1 MSSWR
6 AFCETVHAMALG
18 LWLGF
23 VVAAGAYAAAVF
35 PTAKKLAPRLPEFEQ
50 YTGDHWLIV
59 GGRIAQTVFLIGDIA
74 QFFCALVAVSTFACA
89 VWMFGGGER
98 RPALYVRGL
107 ALAIALASVA
117 SLLFV
122 VNPKFVSATNAYWA
136 AARAGDNAAA
146 AAHQQVA
153 RETHPYA
160 TSLMSLAA
168 GSVAVA
174 LGACVWS
181 LATSRGRER
190 GA

>member
-6 AFCETVHAMALG
+6 AFCETVHALALG

-35 PTAKKLAPRLPEFEQ
+35 PTAKNLDPRLPGFEQ

-74 QFFCALVAVSTFACA
+74 QFFCALIAVGTFACT

-98 RPALYVRGL
+98 RAALYVRGF
-107 ALAIALASVA
+107 ALAFALASLA
-117 SLLFV
+117 SLLLI

-136 AARAGDNAAA
+136 AARTGDNIAA
-146 AAHQQVA
+146 AAHQQIA
-153 RETHPYA
+153 RQTHPYA

-168 GSVAVA
+168 VSVAVA
-174 LGACVWS
+174 LGSCVWS
-181 LATSRGRER
+181 LARPRDGGH